1 MRTFNTLLKT
11 ELKLSIRD
19 MNMPIFAIIMPVVV
33 TLILGMVYGTRSAFE
48 GAGYTFVEQSFG
60 ALSTIAVCAGGV
72 MGLPLV
78 LSDYRGK
85 KLLKRFRVTPT
96 SPAMLIAVQVAV
108 YALYAL
114 ASLILVYLTS
124 VIFFG
129 YSLRGSWFSFL
140 GAYLLVTAS
149 MFSIG
154 VLVGGLAPNMKI
166 AGVLTS
172 LLYFPMLVLS
182 GATLPYEV
190 MPPALRHAADILPL
204 TQGIKLLKA
213 ASLGLPMD
221 GILFPLLLMATLTV
235 VCTGI
240 SLRCFQWE

>member
-11 ELKLSIRD
+11 EVKLSIRD

-33 TLILGMVYGTRSAFE
+33 ALIMGMVFGTRQAFE
-48 GAGYTFVEQSFG
+48 GAGYTFMQQSFG
-60 ALSTIAVCAGGV
+60 AVSTIAVCAGGV

-85 KLLKRFRVTPT
+85 KLLKRFQVTPT

-114 ASLILVYLTS
+114 ASLALVYVTS
-124 VIFFG
+124 ALFFG
-129 YSLRGSWFSFL
+129 YRMQGSWLAFL
-140 GAYLLVTAS
+140 GAYVLVTAC

-154 VLVGGLAPNMKI
+154 VLVGGLAPNMKV

-172 LLYFPMLVLS
+172 LLYFPMLVFS

-190 MPPALRHAADILPL
+190 MPPALRHIADVMPL

-213 ASLGLPMD
+213 TSLGLPIEGVWLPLIVMMALTGGLHRD
-221 GILFPLLLMATLTV
+221 RAALF
-235 VCTGI
+235 
-240 SLRCFQWE
+240 